1 MTNLKNFKVK
11 KFDVEHQRTDNWLY
25 RIRLAK
31 TRNIAQKLIKEGKVR
46 INKVKIQKPS
56 NKLKYGDIITLRK
69 NDQIMVIEVIGF
81 TKRRLDYK
89 KAKTHYQ
96 IL

>member
-1 MTNLKNFKVK
+1 MTNLKNFKVR
-11 KFDVEHQRTDNWLY
+11 KFDVEHQRADNWLY

-56 NKLKYGDIITLRK
+56 SKLKYGDIITLRK

-89 KAKTHYQ
+89 NAKTCYR

>member
-1 MTNLKNFKVK
+1 MTNLKNFKVR
-11 KFDVEHQRTDNWLY
+11 KFDVEHQRADNWLY

-69 NDQIMVIEVIGF
+69 NDQIMVIEVISF

>member
-1 MTNLKNFKVK
+1 MTYPRNMKEREI
-11 KFDVEHQRTDNWLY
+11 DTEHQRVDNWLY
-25 RIRLAK
+25 RLRLAK
-31 TRNIAQKLIKEGKVR
+31 TRNIAQKIIREGKLR

-69 NDQIMVIEVIGF
+69 NNQIMVIEVIGF

-89 KAKTHYQ
+89 NAKIHYQ